1 MKDIHIPID
10 LTPIVMNEYNSGKR
24 KQELGKILI
33 ASLLEQI
40 SFDEDGGNIYCSAT
54 YHHFVGIKRI

>member
-10 LTPIVMNEYNSGKR
+10 LTPIVMNEYGSGKK
-24 KQELGKILI
+24 KQELGKLLI

-40 SFDEDGGNIYCSAT
+40 SFDEDGGKIDTRNYNT
-54 YHHFVGIKRI
+54 K